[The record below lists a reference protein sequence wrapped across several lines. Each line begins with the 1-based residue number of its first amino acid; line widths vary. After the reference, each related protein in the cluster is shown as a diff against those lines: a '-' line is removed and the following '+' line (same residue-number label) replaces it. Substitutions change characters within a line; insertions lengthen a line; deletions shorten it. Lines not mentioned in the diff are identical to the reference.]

1 MVDAGPPHRAISLRH
16 RARHEQ
22 VPLRPR
28 RITIHVDLAI
38 QAVVDSEG
46 EDSRSTS
53 EKPSDRLP
61 PLEPTK
67 TRAVPGRVLSEE
79 CGDPIRIIVVVA
91 QGGVA

>member
-1 MVDAGPPHRAISLRH
+1 MVDAGTPHRTTSLRH

-28 RITIHVDLAI
+28 RITIHVDLAV

-46 EDSRSTS
+46 EDAPSTS

-61 PLEPTK
+61 ALEPTK
-67 TRAVPGRVLSEE
+67 TRAVPSRILSEE
-79 CGDPIRIIVVVA
+79 CGDPIRVITSLSRH
-91 QGGVA
+91 